1 MININLLLEINIIF
15 FSHFILMT
23 TMNNFINERPYTSGI
38 IGPGSK
44 FIRRDA
50 NSRNQDYHDVKLSNY
65 EYIRSIIGILIY
77 IIIFIIIIPITLY
90 RLKFTNFLKLYFLN
104 TDLIATT
111 ISYDKGIFKNIF
123 KYIYNDTGPL
133 IGFLSQCIINWFVLM
148 GLFYIIVSESCKKSI
163 THTLSIVGFMLFISY
178 LLPARF
184 VIKLQEWFYKFI
196 GGKNMYN
203 NIDINGIITI
213 LFGLILIVIVIS
225 FEDFIVKHYSYS
237 AKNLLDYIF
246 KLLK

>member
-1 MININLLLEINIIF
+1 
-15 FSHFILMT
+15 
-23 TMNNFINERPYTSGI
+23 
-38 IGPGSK
+38 
-44 FIRRDA
+44 
-50 NSRNQDYHDVKLSNY
+50 
-65 EYIRSIIGILIY
+65 
-77 IIIFIIIIPITLY
+77 
-90 RLKFTNFLKLYFLN
+90 
-104 TDLIATT
+104 
-111 ISYDKGIFKNIF
+111 
-123 KYIYNDTGPL
+123 
-133 IGFLSQCIINWFVLM
+133 
-148 GLFYIIVSESCKKSI
+148 
-163 THTLSIVGFMLFISY
+163 MLFISY